1 MYSVNHPMHCLSFLL
16 ALKAHL
22 DVEVEVDVQDVVKK
36 STKNKLSQNEKDTKN
51 KTKSIPSKISKTGVV
66 GRRTEGLHLMTTLA
80 LTYAHMSRKTVLAL
94 EVRTLFTSIDMCT
107 YHMFFHILLIQKENY
122 NKIRIFIYF
131 PIPLFSFFSD
141 LRTASYL
148 LFHTCRLTFHKNVLV
163 LIAPSLTDL
172 DLSFSYIAYTGAEVK

>member
-22 DVEVEVDVQDVVKK
+22 DVEVEVEVDVQDVVKK
-36 STKNKLSQNEKDTKN
+36 SAKNKLSQNEKDNKN

-94 EVRTLFTSIDMCT
+94 EVRTDL
-107 YHMFFHILLIQKENY
+107 HLLICVRITRFSTFCLFK
-122 NKIRIFIYF
+122 KRITIREDFLFIF
-131 PIPLFSFFSD
+131 LFLCSYSF
-141 LRTASYL
+141 
-148 LFHTCRLTFHKNVLV
+148 
-163 LIAPSLTDL
+163 
-172 DLSFSYIAYTGAEVK
+172 

>member
-1 MYSVNHPMHCLSFLL
+1 M
-16 ALKAHL
+16 K
-22 DVEVEVDVQDVVKK
+22 
-36 STKNKLSQNEKDTKN
+36 EKIWHSAQIRKN

-107 YHMFFHILLIQKENY
+107 HHTFFHILLIQKENY

-131 PIPLFSFFSD
+131 PFSLFLFFSD
-141 LRTASYL
+141 LRIASYL
-148 LFHTCRLTFHKNVLV
+148 LLHTCLLFHKSVLV
-163 LIAPSLTDL
+163 LTAPSLTDL
-172 DLSFSYIAYTGAEVK
+172 DLSLSYIAYTGAEVK